1 MNNYLMRKL
10 SKEHFLL
17 SSLIADVRRR
27 STRII
32 FHNDPIP
39 NVNLL
44 KLDTQV
50 KKGSKI
56 IQHSSDAISIIN
68 LDVFRKR
75 ICDHPNTVDQR
86 PEVSFLIPGA
96 STTSSFWAALY

>member
-1 MNNYLMRKL
+1 MNNYLMQKL

-17 SSLIADVRRR
+17 SSLIADVGRR

-32 FHNDPIP
+32 FHNDPIS

-44 KLDTQV
+44 KLDAGV

-56 IQHSSDAISIIN
+56 IQHFSDAISIIN
-68 LDVFRKR
+68 LDVFAKR
-75 ICDHPNTVDQR
+75 IC
-86 PEVSFLIPGA
+86 EGA
-96 STTSSFWAALY
+96 SRSFHPWPCERKKLNATG

>member
-1 MNNYLMRKL
+1 MSAARGARDKY
-10 SKEHFLL
+10 EVC
-17 SSLIADVRRR
+17 VRRR

-44 KLDTQV
+44 KPDTQV

-68 LDVFRKR
+68 LDVFGKR
-75 ICDHPNTVDQR
+75 ICDHPHTIDQR

-96 STTSSFWAALY
+96 STTSSFWASLY